1 MNGVFHGID
10 KTCVIKAYNISVY
23 GIDFSSDLANK
34 AMTKI
39 KIKTLDQKARPDP
52 RIVVGSIGEGCT
64 YCAAGRRVQ
73 VQLEVVM
80 AKIRSHD

>member
-1 MNGVFHGID
+1 MI
-10 KTCVIKAYNISVY
+10 
-23 GIDFSSDLANK
+23 
-34 AMTKI
+34 KI
-39 KIKTLDQKARPDP
+39 KIKTLDQRPGP
-52 RIVVGSIGEGCT
+52 RIVVGDIGEGCT